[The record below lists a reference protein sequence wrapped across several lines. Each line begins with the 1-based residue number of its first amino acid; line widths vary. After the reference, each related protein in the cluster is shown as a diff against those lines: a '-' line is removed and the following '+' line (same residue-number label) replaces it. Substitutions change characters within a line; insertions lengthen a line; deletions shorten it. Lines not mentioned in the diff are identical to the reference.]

1 MTRVLTE
8 AQKKTIFVAIPA
20 SVTIDTTQINA
31 SKIWFNQKITSYPT
45 VSLNISTD
53 GTVSEIRDLSEGVGY
68 YTSIFTI
75 HVIAEHQD
83 GLNGVVIAEALAN
96 EIIQEIESWTTP
108 LSGDIRILSPDDIK
122 SLQNL
127 GQFEE
132 KSDVFDFVISV
143 TLHHS

>member
-1 MTRVLTE
+1 MPRILSE
-8 AQKKTIFVAIPA
+8 SQKKEIFKNIPSA
-20 SVTIDTTQINA
+20 FTIDSTAINA
-31 SKIWFNQKITSYPT
+31 SKIWSNQKITSYPT
-45 VSLNISTD
+45 ISLNISTD
-53 GTVSEIRDLSEGVGY
+53 GTASEIRDIADGVGY

-83 GLNGVVIAEALAN
+83 GLNGVVIAESLAN

-108 LSGDIRILSPDDIK
+108 LSGDVRILSPDDIH

-127 GQFEE
+127 GQFGET
-132 KSDVFDFVISV
+132 SDVFDFVISV